1 MENHFGME
9 HPSAGDPYTNRG
21 RTEEVWS
28 MLSAFGFPRASD
40 DGDDGDAG
48 DGNSGGS
55 DAERAVDGIKK
66 KKRKRNK
73 KIAVFEGKTP
83 NPCFEAAIRNTCKL
97 RRRHGLPASK
107 FLNDDEFSDYSESV
121 TGTADD
127 IRSSYNVDDFFDENS
142 FMELKAMSDADLV
155 RDALSVEGLCLND
168 RRYYFSSCRD
178 ELTVSADTWHCRIC
192 GECQEWREWHCK
204 GCNECKYGMSIP
216 CSTCSSEEYEKLRAR
231 EFGY

>member
-66 KKRKRNK
+66 RKRKK
-73 KIAVFEGKTP
+73 KIAVF
-83 NPCFEAAIRNTCKL
+83 
-97 RRRHGLPASK
+97 
-107 FLNDDEFSDYSESV
+107 
-121 TGTADD
+121 
-127 IRSSYNVDDFFDENS
+127 
-142 FMELKAMSDADLV
+142 DAKSL
-155 RDALSVEGLCLND
+155 L
-168 RRYYFSSCRD
+168 
-178 ELTVSADTWHCRIC
+178 
-192 GECQEWREWHCK
+192 
-204 GCNECKYGMSIP
+204 
-216 CSTCSSEEYEKLRAR
+216 
-231 EFGY
+231 